1 MKMITNHK
9 VNRMLLI
16 ALLST
21 VALLLAST
29 DGWATLQTAR
39 AATACTGFQE
49 LFDGTY
55 PKSTAYG
62 VRADINTRIPALCGA
77 AHSASTIWD
86 MVAGGAQ
93 CEYAQVGYY
102 RKYAYSNVVYFAQY
116 QRDCSAPVYHAETTV
131 ASGTHNYRTWY
142 SRSEGRMYMQVDTTT
157 ILTTNFDPA
166 LYWHSGWEAQWEG
179 EVHDGGD
186 DIAGTP
192 SSPVYFS
199 NLKWQ
204 TTPGGS
210 WVTPTGLSGG
220 SDSPR
225 YGFQWDIQNSKF
237 HVWTK

>member
-1 MKMITNHK
+1 MMTNHK

-16 ALLST
+16 VLLCT
-21 VALLLAST
+21 VALLLTSI
-29 DGWATLQTAR
+29 DSRVSLQTAQ
-39 AATACTGFQE
+39 AATACTGYQV

-62 VRADINTRIPALCGA
+62 VRANINTKIPALCGA
-77 AHSASTIWD
+77 SHSASAIWD
-86 MVAGGAQ
+86 MVAGGNTDCEWAQ
-93 CEYAQVGYY
+93 AGYHRIY
-102 RKYAYSNVVYFAQY
+102 GDSNVVYFAQY
-116 QRDCSAPVYHAETTV
+116 RRDCSVQPVTRRWTV

-166 LYWHSGWEAQWEG
+166 LYWHSGWNAQWEG

-210 WVTPTGLSGG
+210 WVTPTGLSIG

-225 YGFQWDIQNSKF
+225 YGRQWDIQNSKF